1 MNKSVVIYTRVST
14 LKQANK
20 GLSLEAQ
27 EELCRQFALKNG
39 YEVLKVF
46 TDRGKTAKTWKNRE
60 ELVKCLQELNNDVY
74 LLVYSL
80 TRFTRKAE
88 DFADLNRIIK
98 SKGSKILSFNENFD
112 GKNDDQFLKWLHVIL
127 GQKENDINA
136 ERVKTTMNVRKNT
149 LGSGSNSIHYGWCYK
164 SDRLDRNGKLLPLKI
179 RKEQE
184 IINKI
189 IELRNR
195 PPLPDENGI
204 LRVMSFS
211 KIAEI
216 LNNEGIPTRTRA
228 RKGTICKWHKQSV
241 GSIINWFESNR
252 NSPLHNCPYD
262 DDNEENT
269 NLFSEVIYFYKVFGN
284 LYKLD
289 SGLKIESV
297 EIRKGNPKIYLFICN
312 KHDKAYKDCKNVLK
326 ENRLLIED
334 EESSEDGIF
343 TIDNEHSLNF
353 IIVNFEKI
361 TKTNVK
367 EFMYKDIN
375 KLIKEFNKDR
385 E

>member
-27 EELCRQFALKNG
+27 EEICKQYAVKNG

-46 TDRGKTAKTWKNRE
+46 TDRGKSAKTWKNRE
-60 ELVKCLQELNNDVY
+60 ELVKCLEELNSNVY

-88 DFADLNRIIK
+88 DFADLNRIIT

-127 GQKENDINA
+127 GQKENDVNA

-149 LGSGSNSIHYGWCYK
+149 LGSGSNSIQYGWCYK
-164 SDRLDRNGKLLPLKI
+164 SDRLDKNGKLLPLKI

-184 IINKI
+184 VIKKI
-189 IELRNR
+189 MELRNR

-204 LRVMSFS
+204 LRSMSFS
-211 KIAEI
+211 KIAEQ
-216 LNNEGIPTRTRA
+216 LNNEGIPSRIRA
-228 RKGTICKWHKQSV
+228 RKGNICKWHKQSV
-241 GSIINWFESNR
+241 GTIINWFEANKES
-252 NSPLHNCPYD
+252 SLHTCPYD
-262 DDNEENT
+262 DDDEENT
-269 NLFSEVIYFYKVFGN
+269 NLFTEVLYFYKVYGN

-289 SGLKIESV
+289 ACLNIESV
-297 EIRKGNPKIYLFICN
+297 DIRKGNPKIYLFICN
-312 KHDKAYKDCKNVLK
+312 KFDKAYKDANVLLK
-326 ENRLLIED
+326 ENKFLIED
-334 EESSEDGIF
+334 EETAEEGIF

-353 IIVNFEKI
+353 IIVNFETI

-367 EFMYKDIN
+367 QFMYKDI
-375 KLIKEFNKDR
+375 KKVIKEFNK